1 MSKEDSDT
9 EDREHKTNENR
20 KKENYVLKLVAC
32 RLKLLKV
39 LGVHGLICNA
49 ENGIILLVLLELSRV
64 GGAL

>member
-49 ENGIILLVLLELSRV
+49 ENSIILLVLLELGRV